1 MELEQ
6 HNVKLSKWISAIER
20 ELATKI
26 SIRAAVTS
34 GIELQKG
41 TKARIAV
48 TGPAD
53 IRTGLA
59 ELVPN
64 HPFELET
71 VEIDFPFGKSSHKV
85 VLTSDSGLRYSAKT
99 PEEVIS
105 AIRAAF
111 ESTGATKK

>member
-1 MELEQ
+1 M
-6 HNVKLSKWISAIER
+6 
-20 ELATKI
+20 
-26 SIRAAVTS
+26 
-34 GIELQKG
+34 
-41 TKARIAV
+41 
-48 TGPAD
+48 
-53 IRTGLA
+53 A

-64 HPFELET
+64 YPFELET